1 MKYQV
6 DFRKEAHQDILDAVQ
21 WYEERREG
29 LGDELFIAIEN
40 EKHFISQNPYYYED
54 KYKGIRKAITKRF
67 PYILYYRIEPDN
79 RVLVFAVLHMK
90 RGPGIWKKRVNKKDA

>member
-6 DFRKEAHQDILDAVQ
+6 DFRTEALHDILEAIE
-21 WYEERREG
+21 WYEEKREG

-40 EKHFISQNPYYYED
+40 EKHFIEQNPYHYED

-67 PYILYYRIEPDN
+67 PYILYYRIESETQ
-79 RVLVFAVLHMK
+79 VLVYAVLHMK
-90 RGPGIWKKRVNKKDA
+90 RSPGKWKKRLK

>member
-1 MKYQV
+1 MKHEV
-6 DFRKEAHQDILDAVQ
+6 NFRKEAHQDILEAIT

-40 EKHFISQNPYYYED
+40 EKHIIEQNPYHYED

-67 PYILYYRIEPDN
+67 PYILYYRIETESQ
-79 RVLVFAVLHMK
+79 VIVFAILHMK
-90 RGPGIWKKRVNKKDA
+90 RSSKLWKGRVK

>member
-6 DFRKEAHQDILDAVQ
+6 DFRKEALKDILEAVA

-40 EKHFISQNPYYYED
+40 EKHFIETNPYHYED

-67 PYILYYRIEPDN
+67 PYILYYRIESDN

-90 RGPGIWKKRVNKKDA
+90 RRPGIWKKRAMK

>member
-6 DFRKEAHQDILDAVQ
+6 DFRTEALQDILEAIE
-21 WYEERREG
+21 WYEEKREG

-40 EKHFISQNPYYYED
+40 EKHFIEQNPYHYED

-67 PYILYYRIEPDN
+67 PYILYYRIESETQ
-79 RVLVFAVLHMK
+79 VLVYAVLHMQRSPGKWEK
-90 RGPGIWKKRVNKKDA
+90 RL

>member
-6 DFRKEAHQDILDAVQ
+6 DFRKEAHQDIIEAIA

-40 EKHFISQNPYYYED
+40 ERRLIEQNPYSYED

-67 PYILYYRIEPDN
+67 PYILYYRIESESQ
-79 RVLVFAVLHMK
+79 VLVFAVLHMK
-90 RGPGIWKKRVNKKDA
+90 RSSQLW